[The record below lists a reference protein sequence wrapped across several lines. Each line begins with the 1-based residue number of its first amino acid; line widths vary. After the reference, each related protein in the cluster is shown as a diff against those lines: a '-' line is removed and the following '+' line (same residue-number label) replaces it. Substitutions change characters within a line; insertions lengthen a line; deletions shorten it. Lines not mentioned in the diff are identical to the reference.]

1 MTATAPDR
9 KSQRRTVEPLAL
21 WVAYSLGSVL
31 IHLLAITTLQ
41 RMMVRQETVELS
53 NANIPI
59 EIVEITP
66 QTSSLKP
73 ANVPAKE
80 SKKAIAPP
88 PAPEPTL
95 ETKNEAIAPLSTP
108 EPTLETKNEAIAP
121 PPAPEPTLETK
132 NESSA
137 PPSAPEPTLETK
149 NEAIAP
155 KEEEM
160 QEPPSLP
167 KPAEIKKANYQQN
180 SSVIAKS
187 ERLDP
192 SVSSST
198 VERVETKPRTKVKT
212 PTKTRSRVAR
222 RRSPRVRKYVK
233 RIPLQERSPS
243 RLLEPKRGSTE
254 NVDPNSTKK
263 DEPAQTAPLANENL
277 SPSTEPKKRTPVTPV
292 VGKLLP
298 TRSPSPDSSESSDSD
313 NVSASPEES
322 DSQNSAK
329 ETGSSSN
336 PSPAIPAPQKESAND
351 RPKANSSADKPAN
364 SEEKKSS
371 DKDSPASTPTGDR
384 EPAKSKPVASAPPA
398 TESPKSEE
406 DSRGLVATLSDVR
419 LANGGRDN
427 PDRVAKPRKSQKQ
440 FNSMDYPSKAKG
452 KQNRVLV
459 LEVKLLID
467 DKGNPEVQSAQ
478 VVKGTS
484 SVSPR
489 QLASEIIQGW
499 KFEPA
504 YQAKQPVYSN
514 MEVVLRIA
522 PLAN

>member
-1 MTATAPDR
+1 
-9 KSQRRTVEPLAL
+9 
-21 WVAYSLGSVL
+21 
-31 IHLLAITTLQ
+31 
-41 RMMVRQETVELS
+41 MMVRQETVELS

-59 EIVEITP
+59 EIVEITT

-95 ETKNEAIAPLSTP
+95 ETKNETIV
-108 EPTLETKNEAIAP
+108 P
-121 PPAPEPTLETK
+121 PPAPEPTLETQ
-132 NESSA
+132 
-137 PPSAPEPTLETK
+137 

-155 KEEEM
+155 KEKEEEM

-198 VERVETKPRTKVKT
+198 VERVETKPRNKVKT

-222 RRSPRVRKYVK
+222 RRSSRVPKEVK
-233 RIPLQERSPS
+233 GIRLPVRSRGDS
-243 RLLEPKRGSTE
+243 LEPKRGSTE
-254 NVDPNSTKK
+254 NVDPNSPKT

-277 SPSTEPKKRTPVTPV
+277 SPSPEPKKRTPVTPV

-298 TRSPSPDSSESSDSD
+298 TRSPSPNSSQPSDSS
-313 NVSASPEES
+313 NIPASPEES

-329 ETGSSSN
+329 ETGGSSSN
-336 PSPAIPAPQKESAND
+336 PSPAIPLPQEEAAND
-351 RPKANSSADKPAN
+351 RPKANANPDNPAKN
-364 SEEKKSS
+364 EEKKSS
-371 DKDSPASTPTGDR
+371 EKDSPASTPTRDR
-384 EPAKSKPVASAPPA
+384 EPTKSKPVASVPPA
-398 TESPKSEE
+398 TESSKSEE
-406 DSRGLVATLSDVR
+406 DSRGLVASLSDVR

-427 PDRVAKPRKSQKQ
+427 PDRVAKPRQSQKQ
-440 FNSMDYPSKAKG
+440 FDSMDYPSRAKG

-489 QLASEIIQGW
+489 QLASEVIQGW